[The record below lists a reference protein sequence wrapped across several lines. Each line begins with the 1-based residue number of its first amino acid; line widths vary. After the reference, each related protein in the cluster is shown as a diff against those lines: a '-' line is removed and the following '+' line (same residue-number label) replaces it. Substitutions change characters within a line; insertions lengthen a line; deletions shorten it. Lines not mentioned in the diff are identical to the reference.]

1 MGGDGGLRHVVHK
14 RVHLERHQPKSRR
27 KTRSAQTWSFNQSL
41 GRQRLPWFESLDLLR
56 QAQKSSLSPDQVSY
70 LIVTRGERRAKGA
83 VAASLLEDASTRA
96 IEANVAFSSSVV
108 DCLARDTSWE
118 EALDLIED
126 MKRQGPQPTDFAF
139 SAMMRGL
146 GPEHWEDALLTLQ
159 EMPCQWD
166 AVSVGATVASCVEA
180 WEWATMI
187 ATQRRYD
194 LRPNAIT
201 CSSLIHTYE
210 SASRW
215 EAAMIVVERTLGN
228 VVALAAA
235 LSTLEKQI
243 TRWKEALGLLNSHHR
258 RRTQAGDDWYVL
270 SNRWW
275 DLWKDYTLYDSKTEL
290 PSQPAHLSRSCSG
303 TTKGERPPGIDNSD
317 LILRPGCP
325 QLQSGLVEN
334 RDFILINKEL
344 GATKSTLT

>member
-1 MGGDGGLRHVVHK
+1 
-14 RVHLERHQPKSRR
+14 
-27 KTRSAQTWSFNQSL
+27 
-41 GRQRLPWFESLDLLR
+41 
-56 QAQKSSLSPDQVSY
+56 
-70 LIVTRGERRAKGA
+70 
-83 VAASLLEDASTRA
+83 
-96 IEANVAFSSSVV
+96 
-108 DCLARDTSWE
+108 
-118 EALDLIED
+118 

-258 RRTQAGDDWYVL
+258 RRTQLNIVACSAAISACAAGKASSWHAAFWL
-270 SNRWW
+270 F
-275 DLWKDYTLYDSKTEL
+275 E
-290 PSQPAHLSRSCSG
+290 G
-303 TTKGERPPGIDNSD
+303 
-317 LILRPGCP
+317 LRPSSLQPNLVTFGGCLTA
-325 QLQSGLVEN
+325 LQQMAQWERSLRTSDTFSRDVPAYGAQVAACAMSRRWVEVLWLLKDLKKHKLEKDAWMQQWTVYALGSDKGQACGGVEMLSAYQAEQML
-334 RDFILINKEL
+334 RATQRTPRNKK
-344 GATKSTLT
+344 GRRRTWHTL